1 VADARIEVR
10 QTRTD
15 GMVELTLLEVHV
27 DVDDSEFSAAAD
39 AYAPGEKDVE
49 AGSTPPGGGDDDGS
63 GRAAVGAVVGLV
75 FAVVVAYAAR
85 RQFSTGNGDG
95 GDDGGG

>member
-1 VADARIEVR
+1 
-10 QTRTD
+10 
-15 GMVELTLLEVHV
+15 MVELTLLEVHV

-49 AGSTPPGGGDDDGS
+49 AGGTPPDGDDGS

-85 RQFSTGNGDG
+85 RQFGSGDG
-95 GDDGGG
+95 GGDGNDGGG

>member
-1 VADARIEVR
+1 MR
-10 QTRTD
+10 QAQTG
-15 GMVELTLLEVHV
+15 GMVELTLLEVNV

-49 AGSTPPGGGDDDGS
+49 PGGTPPDGNDDGGGR
-63 GRAAVGAVVGLV
+63 RAAVGAVVGLV

-85 RQFSTGNGDG
+85 RQFGTGDRD
-95 GDDGGG
+95 GDDGG

>member
-1 VADARIEVR
+1 
-10 QTRTD
+10 
-15 GMVELTLLEVHV
+15 MVELTLLEVHV

-49 AGSTPPGGGDDDGS
+49 AGGTLPDGDDGDDGDDGGG
-63 GRAAVGAVVGLV
+63 GRAAGGAVVGLV

-85 RQFSTGNGDG
+85 RQFGNGDG
-95 GDDGGG
+95 DGGDGGG

>member
-1 VADARIEVR
+1 MADARIEVR

-49 AGSTPPGGGDDDGS
+49 AGSTPPGGDDDGS

>member
-1 VADARIEVR
+1 
-10 QTRTD
+10 
-15 GMVELTLLEVHV
+15 MVELTLLKVNV

-49 AGSTPPGGGDDDGS
+49 AGGAPPD
-63 GRAAVGAVVGLV
+63 
-75 FAVVVAYAAR
+75 
-85 RQFSTGNGDG
+85 

>member
-1 VADARIEVR
+1 MR
-10 QTRTD
+10 QTRTG

-39 AYAPGEKDVE
+39 AYALGEKDIE
-49 AGSTPPGGGDDDGS
+49 AGGTPPDGNDGDGGS

-85 RQFSTGNGDG
+85 RQFGTGDGDG

>member
-1 VADARIEVR
+1 MR
-10 QTRTD
+10 QTRTG

-49 AGSTPPGGGDDDGS
+49 AGGTPPDGDGDDGGS
-63 GRAAVGAVVGLV
+63 GRAAVGAIVGLV

-85 RQFSTGNGDG
+85 RQFGTGDGDGGDGDGNGDG
-95 GDDGGG
+95 G